1 MNDITITM
9 TSSTISDATT
19 KVDKSERWQQVAH
32 QLWSI
37 KEQLKMLE
45 EQEAV
50 LAAEL
55 RQLSDNK
62 TTSYGSFAYIATGR
76 KGNVDYSLIP
86 VLQGLDLEPYRKKET
101 VVWKL
106 EKIK

>member
-9 TSSTISDATT
+9 TSSTISDVTT

-55 RQLSDNK
+55 R
-62 TTSYGSFAYIATGR
+62 
-76 KGNVDYSLIP
+76 
-86 VLQGLDLEPYRKKET
+86 
-101 VVWKL
+101 
-106 EKIK
+106 